1 MKNYISKA
9 DKKTSS
15 TERQYSMFVGRW
27 QPLHL
32 GHQWLFNQSLEE
44 EKNVLI
50 CIRDVK
56 PDDKNP
62 FTPEE
67 VKLNIENHYGDLI
80 TEERVKVI
88 IIPDIESINY
98 GSILLPKKY
107 MIFHQQKLENK
118 CVKKESYEYKIP
130 KISNQI

>member
-1 MKNYISKA
+1 MKIIHVNGDPIL
-9 DKKTSS
+9 KKTNNKK
-15 TERQYSMFVGRW
+15 YSMYVGRF

-32 GHQWLFNQSLEE
+32 GHQWLFNQSLEDG
-44 EKNVLI
+44 KNVLI

-80 TEERVKVI
+80 TEGRVKVI

-98 GSILLPKKY
+98 GRGVGYDIIEHTPPQEIHDISATKVREQ
-107 MIFHQQKLENK
+107 MRQEGKL
-118 CVKKESYEYKIP
+118 
-130 KISNQI
+130 

>member
-50 CIRDVK
+50 CIIDVK

-98 GSILLPKKY
+98 GRGVGYDIIEHTPPQEIYDISSTKVREQMRKEG
-107 MIFHQQKLENK
+107 KL
-118 CVKKESYEYKIP
+118 
-130 KISNQI
+130 

>member
-1 MKNYISKA
+1 MKNYITKA

-15 TERQYSMFVGRW
+15 TEKQYSMFVGRW

-62 FTPEE
+62 FTPKE

-98 GSILLPKKY
+98 GRGVGYDIIEHTPPQEIYDISSTKVREQMRKEG
-107 MIFHQQKLENK
+107 KL
-118 CVKKESYEYKIP
+118 
-130 KISNQI
+130 

>member
-1 MKNYISKA
+1 MKNYIAKA

-15 TERQYSMFVGRW
+15 TARQYSMFVGRW
-27 QPLHL
+27 QPLHE
-32 GHQWLFNQSLEE
+32 GHQWLFNQSLDEG
-44 EKNVLI
+44 KNVLI

-67 VKLNIENHYGDLI
+67 VKKNIEGHYGNLI

-98 GSILLPKKY
+98 GRGVGYDVIEHIPPQNIHDISATKVREQ
-107 MIFHQQKLENK
+107 M
-118 CVKKESYEYKIP
+118 KKEGKI
-130 KISNQI
+130 

>member
-1 MKNYISKA
+1 MKNYIAKA
-9 DKKTSS
+9 DKITS
-15 TERQYSMFVGRW
+15 TTDRQYSMFVGRF

-32 GHQWLFNQSLEE
+32 GHQWLFGQALEE
-44 EKNVLI
+44 GKNVLI

-62 FTPEE
+62 FTPQE
-67 VKLNIENHYGDLI
+67 VKKNIEDHYGNLI

-98 GSILLPKKY
+98 GRGVGYDIIEHVPPQDIHDISATKVREQ
-107 MIFHQQKLENK
+107 M
-118 CVKKESYEYKIP
+118 KKEGKL
-130 KISNQI
+130 

>member
-98 GSILLPKKY
+98 GRGVGYDIIEHTPPQEIHDISATKVREQMRKEG
-107 MIFHQQKLENK
+107 KL
-118 CVKKESYEYKIP
+118 
-130 KISNQI
+130 

>member
-1 MKNYISKA
+1 MKNYITKA

-15 TERQYSMFVGRW
+15 TDRQYSMFVGRW
-27 QPLHL
+27 QPLHV
-32 GHQWLFNQSLEE
+32 GHQWLFNQALEDG
-44 EKNVLI
+44 KNVLI

-62 FTPEE
+62 FTPDE
-67 VKLNIENHYGDLI
+67 VKKNIEDHYGELI

-98 GSILLPKKY
+98 GRGVGYDVIEHVPPQDIHDISATKVREQ
-107 MIFHQQKLENK
+107 M
-118 CVKKESYEYKIP
+118 KKEGKL
-130 KISNQI
+130 